1 MDNRFLDKVV
11 DQIVRETRID
21 YDRRVIKTP
30 HLPSRPF
37 LLPSPFSSFSSLF
50 PLVSF
55 SDHCKDVYGLNEQEI
70 DYVWKVYRGI
80 IKDKINSNG

>member
-30 HLPSRPF
+30 HLP
-37 LLPSPFSSFSSLF
+37 LNLHISFSHINHFPSLF

-80 IKDKINSNG
+80 IKDKKNSNG